1 MTQTPYQF
9 PITQLPY
16 QFQYNTGDGIVTF
29 MVTRSEEPGR
39 ENAYHIMIEENES
52 IAEFYGIARSINT
65 ERSLAISRAITDL
78 PIWLHSGNVLK
89 LLMREIDN
97 VMH

>member
-1 MTQTPYQF
+1 
-9 PITQLPY
+9 
-16 QFQYNTGDGIVTF
+16 
-29 MVTRSEEPGR
+29 MVTRSEEPGK

-52 IAEFYGIARSINT
+52 VAEFYGIARNSNA